1 LFILAHRCEIELFIS
16 KTTYAL
22 EKSSRSEFLAAYLF
36 RHPRI
41 SNLEAMKSNTMLKI
55 GKLSALL
62 MILFMASAFVP
73 AEMMKGKV
81 EASDIVGLWMPSEG
95 TAYVKI
101 FKEKGKEKYH
111 GRIVWLKEPNDENG
125 NPKTDPEGKAI
136 LNMLNLR
143 DFVFDEDEWVDG
155 TIYDPKS
162 GNTYY
167 CTIEMIN
174 KNKLE
179 VRGSL
184 DPFGLV
190 GRTDTWVRMKNN

>member
-1 LFILAHRCEIELFIS
+1 MMSKLYKLALV
-16 KTTYAL
+16 
-22 EKSSRSEFLAAYLF
+22 
-36 RHPRI
+36 
-41 SNLEAMKSNTMLKI
+41 
-55 GKLSALL
+55 G
-62 MILFMASAFVP
+62 ILFTLTTAFN
-73 AEMMKGKV
+73 ADTDLYAAR
-81 EASDIVGLWMPSEG
+81 EANDIVGVWMPSEG

-111 GRIVWLKEPNDENG
+111 GKIVWLKEPNGEDG
-125 NPKTDPEGKAI
+125 KPKTDPDGKPI

-143 DFVFDEDEWVDG
+143 DFIFEDDEWVDG

-167 CTIEMIN
+167 STIEMKS

-179 VRGSL
+179 VRGSV

-190 GRTDTWVRMKNN
+190 GRTDTWVRMKTN

>member
-1 LFILAHRCEIELFIS
+1 M
-16 KTTYAL
+16 
-22 EKSSRSEFLAAYLF
+22 
-36 RHPRI
+36 
-41 SNLEAMKSNTMLKI
+41 MKL
-55 GKLSALL
+55 GKLTLLAL
-62 MILFMASAFVP
+62 ILVLSTAFAVSP
-73 AEMMKGKV
+73 ALDKNV
-81 EASDIVGLWMPSEG
+81 EANDIVGLWMPSEG

-143 DFVFDEDEWVDG
+143 DFIFEDGEWVDG
-155 TIYDPKS
+155 TIYDPKT

-167 CTIEMIN
+167 CTIEMLN
-174 KNKLE
+174 ENKLE

-190 GRTDTWVRMKNN
+190 GRTDTWVRMKSN

>member
-1 LFILAHRCEIELFIS
+1 
-16 KTTYAL
+16 
-22 EKSSRSEFLAAYLF
+22 
-36 RHPRI
+36 
-41 SNLEAMKSNTMLKI
+41 MKL
-55 GKLSALL
+55 GKLTLLAL
-62 MILFMASAFVP
+62 ILVLSTAFAVSP
-73 AEMMKGKV
+73 VLDKNV
-81 EASDIVGLWMPSEG
+81 EANDIVGLWMPSEG

-143 DFVFDEDEWVDG
+143 DFIFEDGEWVDG
-155 TIYDPKS
+155 TIYDPKT

-167 CTIEMIN
+167 CTIEMLN

-190 GRTDTWVRMKNN
+190 GRTDTWVRMETK

>member
-1 LFILAHRCEIELFIS
+1 
-16 KTTYAL
+16 
-22 EKSSRSEFLAAYLF
+22 
-36 RHPRI
+36 
-41 SNLEAMKSNTMLKI
+41 M
-55 GKLSALL
+55 
-62 MILFMASAFVP
+62 
-73 AEMMKGKV
+73 
-81 EASDIVGLWMPSEG
+81 
-95 TAYVKI
+95 KI

-143 DFVFDEDEWVDG
+143 DFIFEDGEWVDG
-155 TIYDPKS
+155 TIYDPKT

-167 CTIEMIN
+167 CTIEMLN

-190 GRTDTWVRMKNN
+190 GRTDTWVRMETK

>member
-1 LFILAHRCEIELFIS
+1 
-16 KTTYAL
+16 
-22 EKSSRSEFLAAYLF
+22 
-36 RHPRI
+36 
-41 SNLEAMKSNTMLKI
+41 MKL
-55 GKLSALL
+55 GKLTLLAL
-62 MILFMASAFVP
+62 ILVLTTAFASGP
-73 AEMMKGKV
+73 ALDKNV
-81 EASDIVGLWMPSEG
+81 EANDIVGLWMPSEG

-111 GRIVWLKEPNDENG
+111 GRIVWLREPNDENG

-143 DFVFDEDEWVDG
+143 DFIFEDGEWVDG
-155 TIYDPKS
+155 TIYDPKT

-167 CTIEMIN
+167 CTIEMLN
-174 KNKLE
+174 ENKLE

-190 GRTDTWVRMKNN
+190 GRTDTWVRMKSN

>member
-1 LFILAHRCEIELFIS
+1 MTPMIKL
-16 KTTYAL
+16 
-22 EKSSRSEFLAAYLF
+22 
-36 RHPRI
+36 
-41 SNLEAMKSNTMLKI
+41 
-55 GKLSALL
+55 GKFTIVG
-62 MILFMASAFVP
+62 ILFMLSTAFNGTIMLDEDREASA
-73 AEMMKGKV
+73 
-81 EASDIVGLWMPSEG
+81 IVGVWMPSEG

-111 GRIVWLKEPNDENG
+111 GKIVWLKEPNDEEG
-125 NPKTDPEGKAI
+125 NPKTDPDGKPM

-143 DFVFDEDEWVDG
+143 NFVFEDEEWVDG

-167 CTIEMIN
+167 STIEMMN

-184 DPFGLV
+184 DPFGIV
-190 GRTDTWVRMKNN
+190 GRTDTWVRMKTN

>member
-1 LFILAHRCEIELFIS
+1 MGTL
-16 KTTYAL
+16 
-22 EKSSRSEFLAAYLF
+22 
-36 RHPRI
+36 
-41 SNLEAMKSNTMLKI
+41 
-55 GKLSALL
+55 GKLTFIAALFSL
-62 MILFMASAFVP
+62 TTAFN
-73 AEMMKGKV
+73 ADTDLYAAR
-81 EASDIVGLWMPSEG
+81 EANDIVGVWMPSEG

-111 GRIVWLKEPNDENG
+111 GKIVWLKEPNGEDG
-125 NPKTDPEGKAI
+125 KPKTDPDGKPT

-143 DFVFDEDEWVDG
+143 DFIFEDDEWVDG

-167 CTIEMIN
+167 STIEMKS

-179 VRGSL
+179 VRGSV

-190 GRTDTWVRMKNN
+190 GRTDTWVRMKTN